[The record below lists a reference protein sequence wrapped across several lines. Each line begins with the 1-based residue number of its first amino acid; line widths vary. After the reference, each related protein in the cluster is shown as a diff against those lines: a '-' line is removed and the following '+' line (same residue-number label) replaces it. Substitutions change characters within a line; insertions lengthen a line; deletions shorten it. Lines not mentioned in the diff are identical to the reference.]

1 MKKFLNLAVLFVL
14 AVALI
19 SCRDKDH
26 HPHDTHEHEEI
37 SKVVMKVTN
46 LATKHEQS
54 ITYINGAASG
64 ALNLKSGDAYHVE
77 LDFQSKHNDHY
88 HSVND
93 EIIKERDEHFI
104 VFNFAGINAALWRE
118 AKGDV
123 RFDGNIVG
131 LKTEWEIGQNISSNA
146 KVQIKLMH
154 QPTSVNQN
162 HPSMDYQYG
171 AVTGGDADVDM
182 TINIQ

>member
-46 LATKHEQS
+46 LATNHEQS

-64 ALNLKSGDAYHVE
+64 ALNLENGKRYRVE

-104 VFNFAGINAALWRE
+104 VFKFAGVNPKLTRQSAN
-118 AKGDV
+118 DV
-123 RFDGNIVG
+123 RSDAKIVG
-131 LKTEWEIGQNISSNA
+131 LKSEWEMTAAPAANA
-146 KVQIKLMH
+146 KVQIQLMH
-154 QPTSVNQN
+154 QPTSVNQDS
-162 HPSMDYQYG
+162 PSIDQQYG